1 MADKAREWTDKELA
15 RMEKKI
21 DKTYKQASKELTKKW
36 DEYMKRGE
44 SRISALR
51 SAYAEAKQSGDKES
65 IIDAR
70 NRLSDALQNFT
81 LRNDQYK
88 AMVESVTLDMAQ
100 VNQQALSYING
111 QLPNVYAENHDQVK
125 VDLNNVKIDYT
136 LADKGTVKRM
146 IKDGDIKLPKKK
158 ISVPKDV
165 AWNTKKINSS
175 VLQGIL
181 QGEPLNKIADR
192 LMPIMDNNRTSAI
205 RNARTLVT
213 GAENRGRID
222 SYHELAD
229 QGIIIKKVWI
239 ATGDDRTRDAHL
251 VMDGQEVDIDE
262 PFMDGDNNPLDYP
275 ADPSGEP
282 ATVYNC
288 RCSMRTHIVGVQNED
303 GTIDYIDYEH
313 EEVLHQEQIEEE
325 IERRNQDESE
335 EPLELIRP
343 QEPQEIQESQE
354 VVEEPDAIKLSEDF
368 FKKKQSNALE
378 DFLDTVQGKDADV
391 AKLYGTLGDMM
402 KQQSCQMK
410 ISYTAKGHEV
420 VTYSNR
426 ITHQISR
433 LDVKIPKMDGDPLSQ
448 SATTIHELGHF
459 LDILYG
465 GDNYVSAT
473 NDELKNA
480 IIGGNP
486 MSDNVK
492 SLFAQLKENG
502 EKAYNEIMDSVKQ
515 SNSEYNDKISDAFKN
530 SDWSTVKEL
539 QKERDKAW
547 RQGTDNALSAMR
559 TAHEGYTGLE
569 DIYDA
574 ISGGALQRDGYF
586 GHGSRYYAS
595 SENKSA
601 ETFANYCAMS
611 QTNPQAL
618 QILKDEQPEI
628 YNACRNMVKG
638 MLGEEK

>member
-125 VDLNNVKIDYT
+125 VDLNNVKVDYT

-181 QGEPLNKIADR
+181 QGESMDKIAKR
-192 LMPIMDNNRTSAI
+192 LLPIMDSNRTSAI

-229 QGIIIKKVWI
+229 QGIILKKVWI

-262 PFMDGDNNPLDYP
+262 NFVDGDGNELEYP

-313 EEVLHQEQIEEE
+313 EEGLHQEQIEEE
-325 IERRNQDESE
+325 IERRNQE
-335 EPLELIRP
+335 EPTEPIELIEP
-343 QEPQEIQESQE
+343 QEP
-354 VVEEPDAIKLSEDF
+354 VEEPKQREPVEVEKLKNIMSEDNYNEF
-368 FKKKQSNALE
+368 MGMVTNADSVDLW
-378 DFLDTVQGKDADV
+378 DKYAKDVRNVQVMTSG
-391 AKLYGTLGDMM
+391 
-402 KQQSCQMK
+402 
-410 ISYTAKGHEV
+410 GH
-420 VTYSNR
+420 YS
-426 ITHQISR
+426 
-433 LDVKIPKMDGDPLSQ
+433 
-448 SATTIHELGHF
+448 
-459 LDILYG
+459 
-465 GDNYVSAT
+465 
-473 NDELKNA
+473 
-480 IIGGNP
+480 P
-486 MSDNVK
+486 MSDTVVFSYDHGSYEGINK
-492 SLFAQLKENG
+492 YSTLAHEFNHAFDHKIG
-502 EKAYNEIMDSVKQ
+502 AGDWISFNEVDKINEACPIGTGIFNMIDPKP
-515 SNSEYNDKISDAFKN
+515 SNSDEF
-530 SDWSTVKEL
+530 
-539 QKERDKAW
+539 
-547 RQGTDNALSAMR
+547 LSALRKDMDNLKSR
-559 TAHEGYTGLE
+559 GLSEVYQEFKETNERRNATGGVQDALDGFFSTQKKYAGWGHGDSYYNRGYNHRVKGFGQDKNLKSALNELGFDASNQTKVKN
-569 DIYDA
+569 IYRQYESA
-574 ISGGALQRDGYF
+574 SEAWANVGSAVAVGGAELD
-586 GHGSRYYAS
+586 
-595 SENKSA
+595 
-601 ETFANYCAMS
+601 AMK
-611 QTNPQAL
+611 TYMPNTLEAYKN
-618 QILKDEQPEI
+618 IVGG
-628 YNACRNMVKG
+628 VK
-638 MLGEEK
+638 

>member
-125 VDLNNVKIDYT
+125 VDLNNVKVDYT

-181 QGEPLNKIADR
+181 QGESMDKIAKR
-192 LMPIMDNNRTSAI
+192 LLPIMDSNRTSAI

-213 GAENRGRID
+213 GAESRGRID

-229 QGIIIKKVWI
+229 QGIILKKVWI

-262 PFMDGDNNPLDYP
+262 NFVDGDGNELEYP
-275 ADPSGEP
+275 ADPSAEP
-282 ATVYNC
+282 STVYNC
-288 RCSMRTHIVGVQNED
+288 RCTIRTHIVGVQNED

-313 EEVLHQEQIEEE
+313 EEGLHQEQIEAEV
-325 IERRNQDESE
+325 ERRNVEIPIEEQSVENESATNIFGE
-335 EPLELIRP
+335 S
-343 QEPQEIQESQE
+343 IQFS
-354 VVEEPDAIKLSEDF
+354 DAIIERHPEAKETIEKLATEF
-368 FKKKQSNALE
+368 ETKLKEVKVGNAKH
-378 DFLDTVQGKDADV
+378 TQDAGNV
-391 AKLYGTLGDMM
+391 
-402 KQQSCQMK
+402 
-410 ISYTAKGHEV
+410 
-420 VTYSNR
+420 
-426 ITHQISR
+426 QISGTIMTINNFN
-433 LDVKIPKMDGDPLSQ
+433 DMS
-448 SATTIHELGHF
+448 TTIHEFAHTISMENQTKFGLYNESDFWKEIKKVQRQYKKDVGDDTSRWISTYEHSQRGSDEF
-459 LDILYG
+459 L
-465 GDNYVSAT
+465 A
-473 NDELKNA
+473 EA
-480 IIGGNP
+480 
-486 MSDNVK
+486 
-492 SLFAQLKENG
+492 FAQAQMHEMGFELPKKYGNDFTYSN
-502 EKAYNEIMDSVKQ
+502 KVLEI
-515 SNSEYNDKISDAFKN
+515 
-530 SDWSTVKEL
+530 VKE
-539 QKERDKAW
+539 
-547 RQGTDNALSAMR
+547 
-559 TAHEGYTGLE
+559 
-569 DIYDA
+569 
-574 ISGGALQRDGYF
+574 YF
-586 GHGSRYYAS
+586 GK
-595 SENKSA
+595 NK
-601 ETFANYCAMS
+601 
-611 QTNPQAL
+611 
-618 QILKDEQPEI
+618 K
-628 YNACRNMVKG
+628 
-638 MLGEEK
+638 